1 MEDGEE
7 AEATET
13 ISKEEAAERLLVGS
27 VSPDTR
33 LMPTDC
39 STEVC
44 VLVAVVGDGEDH
56 RRAERDVGR
65 ETEEDRIYSAG
76 EVTPL
81 LCFVIL
87 HLVRTVITEVVI
99 FVIFIFILFI
109 TAYNNSVMC

>member
-27 VSPDTR
+27 VSPDIR

-39 STEVC
+39 STDAC

-56 RRAERDVGR
+56 RRAERDVGG

-81 LCFVIL
+81 NCR
-87 HLVRTVITEVVI
+87 H
-99 FVIFIFILFI
+99 
-109 TAYNNSVMC
+109 